1 MLHLT
6 DSAVPLLL
14 MLGAIGFVI
23 YRLLAQRV
31 VTLRDLV
38 LPLAAGLYLA
48 ATHVDWANPAVAL
61 ATVGGALVGIV
72 AGVVSAPLVRVWRG
86 TDGQVYQRGGGRYAA
101 VLLGLLVLR
110 VAVFALLMRGG
121 HGLSAPALDASIALA
136 LGLYLGRTVSLI
148 VRAAVL
154 VGWRLD
160 ALAAPA
166 AHSGLVP

>member
-6 DSAVPLLL
+6 NSAVPLLL
-14 MLGAIGFVI
+14 VLGAIAYVI
-23 YRLLAQRV
+23 YRLLARRV

-48 ATHVDWANPAVAL
+48 ATHVDWANTAVTL

-72 AGVVSAPLVRVWRG
+72 AGVVSGPVVRVWRDA
-86 TDGQVYQRGGGRYAA
+86 DGQVYQRGGGRYAA

-121 HGLSAPALDASIALA
+121 HGLSATALDASIALA
-136 LGLYLGRTVSLI
+136 LGLYLGRTVSVI
-148 VRAAVL
+148 VRAASL

-160 ALAAPA
+160 ALATPTAR
-166 AHSGLVP
+166 SGLVP